1 MQIRA
6 TRRNDIGV
14 PPTGGAP
21 PADHGAGG
29 RPGEL
34 RGGAERNSGAGTAVA
49 AKAGTA
55 SGARPRG
62 NARLLRLAILPLAV
76 LVLWELAAALALYNT
91 ILLPA
96 PTRVA
101 SAAWQLVLSGDLFRH
116 FADSMRRI
124 AFANLVAIG
133 TAVPLGVLMGR
144 YRPFEDIMDGL
155 LNILRPI
162 PPLAWIPLAILWFG
176 LGEKSVVFITLISAF
191 FAILINT
198 IAGVRSVDRSLMR
211 AALAL
216 GANQRDLIK
225 DVIFPATLPH
235 IFTGVRVA
243 LGVSWMSIVA
253 AELIASSS
261 GLGYMISYYREVLR
275 SDLILV
281 GMVSIG
287 IIGFVMDRGLLW
299 LERRLLPWRVRLE
312 V

>member
-1 MQIRA
+1 
-6 TRRNDIGV
+6 V
-14 PPTGGAP
+14 
-21 PADHGAGG
+21 
-29 RPGEL
+29 
-34 RGGAERNSGAGTAVA
+34 STAVVEA
-49 AKAGTA
+49 RAGAA
-55 SGARPRG
+55 SGARPLRSV
-62 NARLLRLAILPLAV
+62 RLLRLGILPIAV
-76 LVLWELAAALALYNT
+76 LVLWEVAAALGLYNT

-101 SAAWQLVLSGDLFRH
+101 SAAWQLVESGDLFRH
-116 FADSMRRI
+116 FGDSMRRI

-198 IAGVRSVDRSLMR
+198 IAGVRSVDRSLLR
-211 AALAL
+211 AAMAL

-281 GMVSIG
+281 GMMSIG

-299 LERRLLPWRVRLE
+299 LERRLLPWRMRLE

>member
-1 MQIRA
+1 MSLSA
-6 TRRNDIGV
+6 ALSARRRVTAVD
-14 PPTGGAP
+14 AP
-21 PADHGAGG
+21 A
-29 RPGEL
+29 RPG
-34 RGGAERNSGAGTAVA
+34 
-49 AKAGTA
+49 A
-55 SGARPRG
+55 SRM
-62 NARLLRLAILPLAV
+62 RLVRLFILPILL
-76 LVLWELAAALALYNT
+76 LVVWQAAAMLGLYSGV
-91 ILLPA
+91 LLPA
-96 PTRVA
+96 PSRIVV
-101 SAAWQLVLSGDLFRH
+101 SAWRLIESGELLRH
-116 FADSMRRI
+116 FLDSMRRI
-124 AFANLVAIG
+124 ALANLVAIS

-144 YRPFEDIMDGL
+144 YRPFEDLIDGL

-198 IAGVRSVDRSLMR
+198 IAGVRSVERSLVR
-211 AALAL
+211 AALTL

-235 IFTGVRVA
+235 IFTGIRLA

-287 IIGFVMDRGLLW
+287 IIGFIMDRGLLW
-299 LERRLLPWRVRLE
+299 IERRLLPWRVRLE
-312 V
+312 I